1 MHEQLIGKES
11 KVENGGYPDSGTGWY
26 SKDLEYFDQIKFLN
40 AQRSLMNFIESFPI
54 LIIFTIVSGLYFP
67 IPSLVGVWLN
77 LLGRIIFIAG
87 YNRGA

>member
-1 MHEQLIGKES
+1 MQGQVGIQR
-11 KVENGGYPDSGTGWY
+11 N
-26 SKDLEYFDQIKFLN
+26 LEYFDQIKFLN
-40 AQRSLMNFIESFPI
+40 AQRSLLNFIESFPM

-87 YNRGA
+87 YNRDA

>member
-1 MHEQLIGKES
+1 MQGQVGIQR
-11 KVENGGYPDSGTGWY
+11 N
-26 SKDLEYFDQIKFLN
+26 LEYFDQIKFLN
-40 AQRSLMNFIESFPI
+40 AQRSLLNFIESFPM

>member
-1 MHEQLIGKES
+1 MHEQLIGPES

>member
-1 MHEQLIGKES
+1 MEQNQKLKMVATLIQGQ
-11 KVENGGYPDSGTGWY
+11 VGIQRN
-26 SKDLEYFDQIKFLN
+26 LEYFDQIKFLN
-40 AQRSLMNFIESFPI
+40 AQRSLLNFIESFPM